1 MGTGSTVAEAY
12 VTPTCRPVYRNTV
25 LVPFAAQSGSGAST
39 IKAGQPVVLT
49 GQMEVGLACTAN
61 STSSY
66 TQLMGIAA
74 SNYTPGQGEYGKTAI
89 SVYMAEPTSWYRI
102 DKSLLDPSG
111 TYTSTNGSL
120 IPLYAWENGG
130 WTSEQGNAVQNMTS
144 QLAYVVNSYP
154 DGSILMMIGGN
165 IGSW

>member
-1 MGTGSTVAEAY
+1 MGTVSTVAEAY
-12 VTPTCRPVYRNTV
+12 VNPTCRPVYRNTV
-25 LVPFAAQSGSGAST
+25 LVPFAAQSGSGASA

-49 GQMEVGLACTAN
+49 GQMEVGLACSN
-61 STSSY
+61 NSSY

-74 SNYTPGQGEYGKTAI
+74 SNYAPGQGEYGKTAI

-111 TYTSTNGSL
+111 TYTSNGSL
-120 IPLYAWENGG
+120 IPLYIWSEGG
-130 WTSEQGNAVQNMTS
+130 WTSEQSDAATNMTQ
-144 QLAYVVNSYP
+144 QLAYAVNSYP